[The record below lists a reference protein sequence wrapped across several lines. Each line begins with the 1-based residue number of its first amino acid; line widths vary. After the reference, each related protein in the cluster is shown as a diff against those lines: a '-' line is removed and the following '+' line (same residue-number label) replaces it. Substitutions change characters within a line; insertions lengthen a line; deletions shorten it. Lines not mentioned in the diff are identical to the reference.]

1 MLSVILKICWDKFKR
16 ESNEGHTN
24 GSKRVTVQFCFF
36 KRFFPIENGFS
47 KEKSGAHQITKLTR
61 VYDDQVCGDVLQ
73 RSKSDDLLPN
83 AE

>member
-24 GSKRVTVQFCFF
+24 GSKRVTVNFVSSKDFF
-36 KRFFPIENGFS
+36 QSKMVFS
-47 KEKSGAHQITKLTR
+47 QEKSGAHQITKLTR
-61 VYDDQVCGDVLQ
+61 VYDDQVYGDVLQ